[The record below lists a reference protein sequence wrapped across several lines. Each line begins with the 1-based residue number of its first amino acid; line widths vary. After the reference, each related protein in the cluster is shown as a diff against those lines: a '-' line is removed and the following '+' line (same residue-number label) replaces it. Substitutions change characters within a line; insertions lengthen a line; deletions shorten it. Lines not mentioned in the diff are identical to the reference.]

1 MRLYMA
7 AVTLIEEKEKQIR
20 TQMQRIHGVLWSVLI
35 VLFCASLPD
44 GKVWAGSE
52 GGVRPRIIATTDGE
66 IDDRCSMVRFLLY
79 ANEWDIEGIIISSS
93 KFHWDGHKW
102 AGVKWIEGQIDEYA
116 KCYDKLKQHAN
127 GFPTPDQL
135 KSKVW
140 IGTNQGY

>member
-1 MRLYMA
+1 MESKVQKRRNA
-7 AVTLIEEKEKQIR
+7 
-20 TQMQRIHGVLWSVLI
+20 LWVVLI
-35 VLFCASLPD
+35 LILSLGATGEKICP
-44 GKVWAGSE
+44 GSE
-52 GGVRPRIIATTDGE
+52 TGARPRIIATTDGE

-116 KCYDKLKQHAN
+116 KFYDTLKQHAN